1 MMQSK
6 EQGFTLIEL
15 VAVILIVA
23 LLSSLATYSSR
34 VLFDGNI
41 RSYASQFATVVREIK
56 NNTLVSSE
64 GGWTIR
70 LGKQSENYY
79 WEVWK
84 DSNRVQ
90 ICKLPKNVEVY
101 KNDILISNSIED
113 VEFYPSTGK
122 VKSGYGDYL
131 FKSTITGKEIH
142 VQIIKNT
149 GGVLVDD

>member
-23 LLSSLATYSSR
+23 ILSSLATYSSR
-34 VLFDGNI
+34 VLFDGNV
-41 RSYASQFATVVREIK
+41 RSYASQFTTAVRDIK
-56 NNTLVSSE
+56 NSTLISSE
-64 GGWTIR
+64 GGWTVR
-70 LGKQSENYY
+70 LGKRSENYY

-90 ICKLPKNVEVY
+90 VCELPKNVELY
-101 KNDILISNSIED
+101 KNDLLINDGTEGI
-113 VEFYPSTGK
+113 EFYPSTGK

-149 GGVLVDD
+149 GGVLMDD